1 LRAHDV
7 VFADEFIDLSKLAL
21 TQSFPPEDSNLL
33 DSSKSKFKNSF
44 SFPLHQ
50 PKEFGHFSEEPEVQ
64 N

>member
-1 LRAHDV
+1 

-21 TQSFPPEDSNLL
+21 THSFPPADSNLL
-33 DSSKSKFKNSF
+33 ESSTSKLINSF
-44 SFPLHQ
+44 SFALHQ

>member
-1 LRAHDV
+1 

-21 TQSFPPEDSNLL
+21 THSFPPAVSNLL
-33 DSSKSKFKNSF
+33 ESSKSKLINSF
-44 SFPLHQ
+44 AFTPHQ